1 MRCDMKT
8 LLHCVLIAVFLV
20 MCASATAQ
28 DAPCAA
34 VTPDLHSLSLF
45 ARVVVQAK
53 ALADETDCLPASV
66 AAPSP
71 MTLPG
76 QEEPLRQVAA
86 HPPLAQRVSDV
97 VGGIT
102 GR

>member
-1 MRCDMKT
+1 MTVKRS
-8 LLHCVLIAVFLV
+8 FLV
-20 MCASATAQ
+20 LMFLMMCASAQAQ
-28 DAPCAA
+28 DATCAA

-45 ARVVVQAK
+45 ARVMVQAK
-53 ALADETDCLPASV
+53 ALTDETGCLSASTV
-66 AAPSP
+66 AGP

-76 QEEPLRQVAA
+76 VEEPLRQVAA
-86 HPPLAQRVSDV
+86 PPPLAQRVSDV